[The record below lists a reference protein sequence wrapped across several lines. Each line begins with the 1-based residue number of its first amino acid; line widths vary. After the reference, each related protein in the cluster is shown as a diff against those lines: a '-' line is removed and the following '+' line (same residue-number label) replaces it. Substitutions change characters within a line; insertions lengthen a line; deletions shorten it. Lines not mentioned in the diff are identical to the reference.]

1 MRPLARYVSLLLL
14 IGTASCG
21 NWRRVGDDDRSA
33 SGSETLTRLFNV
45 QAYYQSLGRLAAGEP
60 LPFVG
65 SIAFARGPG
74 DSAIALVGLSLENRS
89 LSFQREGNGFVAR
102 YRVDLTLQGQGRAP
116 ISVSRDELVRVA
128 TFQETQRAEESIL
141 FQQTFRL
148 EPGTYQVTASLRDP
162 ATGSTSRAE
171 LSTEAP
177 RFGTGSTTAP
187 ILVYQARGRA
197 AGGDTLSLVLNPR
210 GSIGYGSDTLLAY
223 IEGYGFP
230 GPTRVP
236 IEMRTET
243 DSVIFR
249 DSLAF
254 RGGQPVESQVL
265 KLRPDSLA
273 LGALTLAIGEGSEQR
288 EVAAVVSF
296 SGAWVVTN
304 YDEMLD
310 LLRYFGRDRMLD
322 SIREAPAEERP
333 ALWRAFWRETDPDKS
348 TAENEALNTYFS
360 RLAVANQRFRGE
372 GVAGW
377 RTDRGEVYVTVGE
390 PDETFETSPG
400 QMGGRVLRWNYINL
414 RMSLL
419 FHDETGFG
427 RYRLTPS
434 SRAEFERTITRLRRL
449 DQ

>member
-1 MRPLARYVSLLLL
+1 MRSLARYATLLLL

-21 NWRRVGDDDRSA
+21 SWRRVGEDERAA
-33 SGSETLTRLFNV
+33 SSSETLTRLFNV

-65 SIAFARGPG
+65 SVAFARGPG
-74 DSAIALVGLSLENRS
+74 DSTIALLALSLENRA

-141 FQQTFRL
+141 FQQTFRIQ
-148 EPGTYQVTASLRDP
+148 PGGYLITAALRDP

-171 LSTEAP
+171 LNAEAP
-177 RFGTGSTTAP
+177 AFGTGTTTSP

-197 AGGDTLSLVLNPR
+197 AAEDTLSLVLNPR
-210 GSIGYGSDTLLAY
+210 GSVGYGSDTLLAY
-223 IEGYGFP
+223 IEGYGFT

-254 RGGQPVESQVL
+254 RGGQLVESQVL

-273 LGALTLAIGEGSEQR
+273 LGALRLTVGEGSGRR

-322 SIREAPAEERP
+322 SIREAPDAERP
-333 ALWRAFWRETDPDKS
+333 ALWRAFWRDTDPDKS
-348 TAENEALNTYFS
+348 TTENEALNTYFS

-419 FHDETGFG
+419 FQDETGFG
-427 RYRLTPS
+427 RYRLLPS
-434 SRAEFERTITRLRRL
+434 SRADFERTVTRLRRL
-449 DQ
+449 EP

>member
-1 MRPLARYVSLLLL
+1 MRPLVRYATLLVL

-21 NWRRVGDDDRSA
+21 SWRRVGEQDRAA
-33 SGSETLTRLFNV
+33 SSSETLTRLFNV

-65 SIAFARGPG
+65 SVAFARGPG
-74 DSAIALVGLSLENRS
+74 DSTIALVALSLENRS

-102 YRVDLTLQGQGRAP
+102 YRVDLTLQGQGRPA
-116 ISVSRDELVRVA
+116 ISVNRDELVRVA

-148 EPGTYQVTASLRDP
+148 VPGTYAITASLRDP

-171 LSTEAP
+171 LSAEAP
-177 RFGTGSTTAP
+177 AFGTGSTTSP

-197 AGGDTLSLVLNPR
+197 AAEDTLSLVLNPR

-223 IEGYGFP
+223 IEGYGFT

-273 LGALTLAIGEGSEQR
+273 LGALRLAIGEGAQRR

-322 SIREAPAEERP
+322 SIREAPHEERP
-333 ALWRAFWRETDPDKS
+333 ALWRAFWRDTDPDKS
-348 TAENEALNTYFS
+348 TTENEALNTYFS

-372 GVAGW
+372 GVPGW

-449 DQ
+449 GQ